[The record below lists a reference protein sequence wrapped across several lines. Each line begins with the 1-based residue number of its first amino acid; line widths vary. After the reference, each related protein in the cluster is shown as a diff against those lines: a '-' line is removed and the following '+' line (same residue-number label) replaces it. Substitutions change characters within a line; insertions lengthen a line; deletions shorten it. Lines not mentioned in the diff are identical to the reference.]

1 MNRDFLAKKKVWL
14 LLAVIGI
21 AIAIA
26 AFSLLPLQDW
36 LTHIK
41 HWLVSLGPWAKPA
54 FILIYIITTV
64 VGLPAAVLFVAA
76 GTLFGFLKGVVVV
89 SIADILGT
97 TLCYLLGRTVA
108 RKPLKKWI
116 AKRPQFTELDK
127 AVGRKGWKIVFLTRL
142 SPIVPSNILNYGFSL
157 TKINF
162 WHYFFFSWLGMLP
175 VIALYVYLGSAGAN
189 LATGGNT
196 PGKMALQIFGLC
208 ATVGAVTYTTK
219 LAKKTLSPAPASS
232 EDKQKDISNQ

>member
-64 VGLPAAVLFVAA
+64 VGLPAAVLFLAA

-108 RKPLKKWI
+108 RKPIKKWL

-142 SPIVPSNILNYGFSL
+142 SPIVPSNLLNYGFSL

-162 WHYFFFSWLGMLP
+162 WQYFFFSWLGMLP

-189 LATGGNT
+189 LANCGNT

-232 EDKQKDISNQ
+232 EDKQKDIINK

>member
-41 HWLVSLGPWAKPA
+41 HWLVSLGPWAKPT

-64 VGLPAAVLFVAA
+64 VGLPAAVLFLAA

-108 RKPLKKWI
+108 RKSIKKWI

-162 WHYFFFSWLGMLP
+162 WQYFFFSWLGMLP

-219 LAKKTLSPAPASS
+219 LAKKTLSPAPALS
-232 EDKQKDISNQ
+232 EDKQKDISNK